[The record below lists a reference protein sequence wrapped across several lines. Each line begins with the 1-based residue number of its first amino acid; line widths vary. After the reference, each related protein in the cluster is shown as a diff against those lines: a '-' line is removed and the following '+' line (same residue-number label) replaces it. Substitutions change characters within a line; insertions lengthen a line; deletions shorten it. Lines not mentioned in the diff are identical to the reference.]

1 MAAFSLLITQNP
13 FTGVAHT
20 LAQDFAR
27 TLLTQGHRLQRV
39 FFYQDA
45 VLAALS
51 TQNPPQGQAA
61 VSQQWQALAAEY
73 GFPLQVCIANALRRG
88 VSDSTEQQRYNL
100 PANTL
105 AAGFELAG
113 LGEMAEAAL
122 DSDRIIDF

>member
-1 MAAFSLLITQNP
+1 MATFSLILTQSP
-13 FTGVAHT
+13 FSGASHI

-45 VLAALS
+45 VLAGLS
-51 TQNPPQGQAA
+51 TQNPPQGQTA
-61 VSQQWQALAAEY
+61 VCQQWQALAAGH

-100 PANTL
+100 PATTL

>member
-1 MAAFSLLITQNP
+1 MATFSLLLTQSP
-13 FTGVAHT
+13 FSGASHI

-27 TLLTQGHRLQRV
+27 SLLAQGHKLQRV
-39 FFYQDA
+39 FFYRDA
-45 VLAALS
+45 VFAALS
-51 TQNPPQGQAA
+51 TQNPVQGQSA
-61 VSQQWQALAAEY
+61 VNQQWQSLATEY

-88 VSDSTEQQRYNL
+88 VTDNAEQQRYNL
-100 PANTL
+100 PASTL